1 MTDTIDARPLLSE
14 EEAEKL
20 SVTADPDMLGDTIA
34 ERFLD
39 QAIAR
44 RVGA

>member
-1 MTDTIDARPLLSE
+1 MTDTIDARRILSE
-14 EEAEKL
+14 EPAEKL

-34 ERFLD
+34 ERFFD

-44 RVGA
+44 HVGA